1 MQRLIL
7 HIGTHK
13 TGTTAIQGWLAREG
27 PALARAGF
35 HYGATTRPPHPEIPK
50 HTSLYRALAEGRAA
64 EELEAIRRDH
74 ARSGLPHL
82 VLSEEGLS
90 LPCYRAFAPM
100 RQLARHYEITVV
112 ALLRRQDY
120 LMESHWNQLC
130 KQGQTGLYLAE
141 FVDRDWH
148 RRRREYDRIL
158 DFWSGFAR
166 IEARAYDPGLEG
178 GAVAQFLEAAGLPF
192 TAGPKRMANLSP
204 SMNSA
209 ALCALL
215 NRHGLSRLVPFVTW
229 SLRGDRRRH
238 GLGGA
243 LRARLLAEVAQG
255 NARLAER
262 YGVQFDDRLP
272 DEPPEPLSRPD
283 PGALLRA
290 LLHRPAQTG

>member
-27 PALARAGF
+27 AALAREGV
-35 HYGATTRPPHPEIPK
+35 HYGATNRPPHPDIPK
-50 HTSLYRALAEGRAA
+50 HTSLYRALAEGRADS
-64 EELEAIRRDH
+64 ELAAIRADH
-74 ARSGLPHL
+74 AAAGLPHL

-100 RQLARHYEITVV
+100 RALAAQYDITVV

-130 KQGQTGLYLAE
+130 KQGQTGLSLPA

-148 RRRREYDRIL
+148 RRRREYDLIL

-166 IEARAYDPGLEG
+166 VEARAYDPAIEG

-215 NRHGLSRLVPFVTW
+215 NRHGLSRLVPLVTW
-229 SLRGDRRRH
+229 SFRGDQRRH
-238 GLGGA
+238 GLGRA
-243 LRARLLAEVAQG
+243 LRARLLAEVAPG
-255 NARLAER
+255 NARLAAR
-262 YGVQFDDRLP
+262 YGVQFDDSLP
-272 DEPPEPLSRPD
+272 DEPPGPLGHPD
-283 PGALLRA
+283 PAALLRA